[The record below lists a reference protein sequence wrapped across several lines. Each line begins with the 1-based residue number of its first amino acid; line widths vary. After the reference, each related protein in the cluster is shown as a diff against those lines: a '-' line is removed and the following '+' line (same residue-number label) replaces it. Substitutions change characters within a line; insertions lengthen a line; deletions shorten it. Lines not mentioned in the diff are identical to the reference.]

1 MSHVNYG
8 WGNQAIKCVTE
19 ASVAPT
25 ILKTSPF
32 CSKGLH
38 KDLCACAHV
47 LHCCSGLVTH
57 ALFSMKG
64 MAVRN
69 VSAQKE
75 QQNDVIDT
83 YKGTITQSY

>member
-1 MSHVNYG
+1 MSHVNSG

-38 KDLCACAHV
+38 KDARAHV
-47 LHCCSGLVTH
+47 LHCCSSLVTDV
-57 ALFSMKG
+57 LFSMKEV
-64 MAVRN
+64 AARN

-75 QQNDVIDT
+75 QQNDVTDA
-83 YKGTITQSY
+83 YKWT